1 VPIHVDAIDRQIV
14 ARLIADGRASASEI
28 SRSLEGV
35 SQRAVRYRL
44 ERLLR
49 YDVIQVGAVVD
60 PHALG
65 LDVIADV
72 FIEVAPGEVQQV
84 ARQLVEAESVSYVA
98 ASIGQGDLSIQVC
111 ARDATELAR
120 IVTDVVE
127 SIPGVRSTRTV
138 MVPWKL
144 KDVHQWQIPAAA
156 TDE

>member
-1 VPIHVDAIDRQIV
+1 MPLRLDAIDRQIV
-14 ARLIADGRASASEI
+14 ARLIANGRASASDI
-28 SRSLEGV
+28 SRSLAGV

-44 ERLLR
+44 ERLQR
-49 YDVIQVGAVVD
+49 NDVIRVGAVID
-60 PHALG
+60 PHAIG

-84 ARQLVEAESVSYVA
+84 ARRLVDLQSVSYVA

-111 ARDATELAR
+111 ARDGAELAR
-120 IVTDVVE
+120 IVAEVVAA
-127 SIPGVRSTRTV
+127 IPGVRSTRTV

-156 TDE
+156 TDG

>member
-1 VPIHVDAIDRQIV
+1 MPIHVDAIDRQIV

-111 ARDATELAR
+111 ARDAAELAR